1 VSRLSL
7 RTRNLLAL
15 FQENPEGFTLDELAK
30 KVNANKKKDVL
41 NSIHRLRLHKHN
53 IQKIEDRYVYEKTAP
68 YVSKSNPSDNPLI
81 KELEQHPKGLSTPE
95 LAKALELAP
104 NQIWNKVYYLKLSGY
119 NIECTNHVYKLLPD
133 SNKSRLA
140 TNKIDQPRP
149 PKKPY
154 TKNDD
159 SLIPSQYYDTFQNL
173 SESDKTDFID
183 MMRKSLYYRKSAIA
197 LLESNEEILS
207 FLSSMKGQL

>member
-1 VSRLSL
+1 MSRLSP

-15 FQENPEGFTLDELAK
+15 FQENPMGFTLDELAK
-30 KVNANKKKDVL
+30 KVKANKNKDVL

-53 IQKIEDRYVYEKTAP
+53 IQKIEDRYVYDKTTP
-68 YVSKSNPSDNPLI
+68 FHSKRRSSDDSLI
-81 KELEQHPKGLSTPE
+81 KELDLHQEGLSILE
-95 LAKALELAP
+95 LEKALSLTSR
-104 NQIWNKVYYLKLSGY
+104 QIRNKIHRLKLSGY
-119 NIECTNHVYKLLPD
+119 NIENKNHVYKLLPGP
-133 SNKSRLA
+133 NKSRPA

-183 MMRKSLYYRKSAIA
+183 MIRKSLYYRKSAIA
-197 LLESNEEILS
+197 LLEANEEILS